1 MGCAEGR
8 VPSRLREWLVGRW
21 IGHGGYRCDAGKD
34 ETDVGSGGGTV
45 VRGRRTTE
53 AVRNRQFAIT
63 KKHMTWLPLC
73 LVRADVF
80 EACSLD

>member
-63 KKHMTWLPLC
+63 KKTYDM
-73 LVRADVF
+73 VAFVF
-80 EACSLD
+80 VTGRRV